1 MAKTKRRKKLR
12 RGNPLSQVAAWIIVL
27 VFVFAGLFP
36 AYWMIISSFKTQQEL
51 FTSQTPLRVIKPII
65 TQFEKLFAMSP
76 FGTWFMNSIIT
87 SVSATLISVVLGSLA
102 AYGINRSPSRFGV
115 KLAQIALTI
124 YVVPRA
130 LFAVPFFILLNKIGL
145 LNTRIGVIFA
155 FLTFTLPFMIWLLV
169 SFFDGIPRELDDA
182 AMVDGCSRIGTLVR
196 IIFPLAM
203 PGIIAAGIYIL
214 ADAWNDFMYPLAL
227 IHSTDKTVLTVGVT
241 GMRQGDVLAWGQI
254 NAAGTIAT
262 LPMLFFFILIYKRI
276 AGGLLAGSVKG

>member
-1 MAKTKRRKKLR
+1 MERAKRRKRLR
-12 RGNPLSQVAAWIIVL
+12 RGKPIAQIAAWIVVL
-27 VFVFAGLFP
+27 VFVLAGLFP
-36 AYWMIISSFKTQQEL
+36 FYWMIISSLKTQQEL
-51 FTSQTPLRVIKPII
+51 FTSQTPLWVIQPVSR
-65 TQFEKLFAMSP
+65 QYESLFSTTP
-76 FGTWFMNSIIT
+76 FVTWFMNSMIT
-87 SVSATLISVVLGSLA
+87 SVSAALISVVLGSLA
-102 AYGINRSPSRFGV
+102 AYGINRFPSRFGV

-130 LFAVPFFILLNKIGL
+130 LFAVPFFILLNKVGL

-169 SFFDGIPRELDDA
+169 GFFDGIPRELDDA

-227 IHSTDKTVLTVGVT
+227 IHSTSKTVVTVGVT

-254 NAAGTIAT
+254 MSAGTIAT
-262 LPMLFFFILIYKRI
+262 LPLLVFFILIYKRI

>member
-1 MAKTKRRKKLR
+1 MKRAKRSNKLR
-12 RGNPLSQVAAWIIVL
+12 RGNPISQIAAWIVVL

-36 AYWMIISSFKTQQEL
+36 TYWMIISSLKTQQEL
-51 FTSQTPLRVIKPII
+51 FISKTPLLVINPTVMHYKN
-65 TQFEKLFAMSP
+65 LFVENP
-76 FGTWFMNSIIT
+76 FGSWFMNSIIT

-102 AYGINRSPSRFGV
+102 AYGINRFPSRFGV
-115 KLAQIALTI
+115 RLAQIALTI
-124 YVVPRA
+124 YIVPRA

-182 AMVDGCSRIGTLVR
+182 AMVDGCSRVGTLVR
-196 IIFPLAM
+196 IIIPLAL

-214 ADAWNDFMYPLAL
+214 TDAWNDFMYPLAL
-227 IHSTDKTVLTVGVT
+227 IHSTHRTVVTVGIM
-241 GMRQGDVLAWGQI
+241 GMRQGDVFAWGQI
-254 NAAGTIAT
+254 MSAGTIVT
-262 LPMLFFFILIYKRI
+262 FPVVLFFVLIYKRI